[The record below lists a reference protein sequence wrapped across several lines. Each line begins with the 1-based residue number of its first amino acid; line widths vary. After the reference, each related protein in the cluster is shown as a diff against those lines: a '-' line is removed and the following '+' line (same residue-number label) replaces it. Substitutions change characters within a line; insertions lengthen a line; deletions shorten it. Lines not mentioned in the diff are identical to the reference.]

1 MIAAGWAYT
10 FPVFRSAIAA
20 DVYTYAALAGIVTTL
35 TVPALDGV
43 NVQKIGASRGRTTG
57 TMMPMDRLD
66 GMTMSVC
73 ARVVILEPHLP
84 QADCRVPQHIG

>member
-1 MIAAGWAYT
+1 VIAAGWAYT

-57 TMMPMDRLD
+57 TMMPD
-66 GMTMSVC
+66 GSFRRDY
-73 ARVVILEPHLP
+73 RVGLRTRRHP
-84 QADCRVPQHIG
+84 